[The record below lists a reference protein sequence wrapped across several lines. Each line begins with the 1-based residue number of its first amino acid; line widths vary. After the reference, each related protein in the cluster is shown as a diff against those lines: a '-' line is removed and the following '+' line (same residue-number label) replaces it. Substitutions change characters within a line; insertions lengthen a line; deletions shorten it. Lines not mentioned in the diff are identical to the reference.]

1 MSYHLGIAA
10 TVYFFHLSNRVS
22 RGVKGATRMRDST
35 FGDTARGIELVNIKY
50 PE

>member
-1 MSYHLGIAA
+1 MGIAA

-35 FGDTARGIELVNIKY
+35 FGDTGRGIELVNIKY